1 MKLKKTILTI
11 GTIAFLWS
19 CSSYVRFTSED
30 LESIKTYGNL
40 VYEGSKQIIE
50 VLEKEMEEE
59 NKGNQFEGRLLSS
72 SKKWLGTPY
81 QYGGTTQ
88 SGVDCS
94 GFVLNVYNDL
104 GLKVPRTSRE
114 QYQFTQKV
122 TTNEK
127 NVGDLVFFRRGS
139 DVGHVGI
146 YVGSNKMIHASTSK
160 GVIIQDLDNE
170 YLKRTFAGFGRV
182 KR

>member
-1 MKLKKTILTI
+1 MKKSILIFTM
-11 GTIAFLWS
+11 IAFLWS
-19 CSSYVRFTSED
+19 CSSYVRFTSD
-30 LESIKTYGNL
+30 DIDGIKTYGNL

-50 VLEKEMEEE
+50 QLEVDIRND
-59 NKGNQFEGRLLSS
+59 NKSNKFEGRLLSS

-104 GLKVPRTSRE
+104 GYKVPRTSSE
-114 QYQFTQKV
+114 QYQFAKKV
-122 TTNEK
+122 SSNDK
-127 NVGDLVFFRRGS
+127 HVGDLVFFRRGS

-146 YVGSNKMIHASTSK
+146 YVGSNKMIHASTSR

-170 YLKRTFAGFGRV
+170 YLQRTFAGFGRV

>member
-1 MKLKKTILTI
+1 MKKFIFSLIMI
-11 GTIAFLWS
+11 VFLWS

-30 LESIKTYGNL
+30 LDDIKTYGNL
-40 VYEGSKQIIE
+40 VYEGSKKIIE
-50 VLEKEMEEE
+50 QLEEE
-59 NKGNQFEGRLLSS
+59 MNEDNKGNQFEGRVLSS

-104 GLKVPRTSRE
+104 GYKVPRTSRD
-114 QYQFTQKV
+114 QYEFTKKV
-122 TTNEK
+122 SSSDK
-127 NVGDLVFFRRGS
+127 HVGDLVFFRRGS

-146 YVGSNKMIHASTSK
+146 YVGSNKMIHASTSR

-170 YLKRTFAGFGRV
+170 YLQRTFAGFGRV

>member
-1 MKLKKTILTI
+1 MRKFLI
-11 GTIAFLWS
+11 IASLVAILWS
-19 CSSYVRFTSED
+19 CSSYVRFTSDD
-30 LESIKTYGNL
+30 LDDIKTFGNL
-40 VYEGSKQIIE
+40 VYDGSKKIIE
-50 VLEKEMEEE
+50 QLEEELNNE
-59 NKGNQFEGRLLSS
+59 NKGNKFEGRLLSS

-94 GFVLNVYNDL
+94 GFVLNVYSDL
-104 GLKVPRTSRE
+104 GYKVPRTSRE
-114 QYQFTQKV
+114 QYEYTKRISS
-122 TTNEK
+122 NEK
-127 NVGDLVFFRRGS
+127 LVGDLVFFRRGS

-146 YVGSNKMIHASTSK
+146 YVGSNKMIHASTSR

-170 YLKRTFAGFGRV
+170 YLERTFAGFGRV

>member
-1 MKLKKTILTI
+1 L
-11 GTIAFLWS
+11 
-19 CSSYVRFTSED
+19 D
-30 LESIKTYGNL
+30 SIKTYGNL
-40 VYEGSKQIIE
+40 VYEGSKEIIE
-50 VLEKEMEEE
+50 RLEEEMNEE

-81 QYGGTTQ
+81 QYGGTSQ

-104 GLKVPRTSRE
+104 GYKVPRTSRQ
-114 QYQFTQKV
+114 QYQFTEKV
-122 TTNEK
+122 SSDDK
-127 NVGDLVFFRRGS
+127 HVGDLVFFRRGS

-146 YVGSNKMIHASTSK
+146 YVGSNKMIHASTSR
-160 GVIIQDLDNE
+160 GVIIQDLNNE
-170 YLKRTFAGFGRV
+170 YLQRTFAGFGRV

>member
-1 MKLKKTILTI
+1 MKKVIFI
-11 GTIAFLWS
+11 FAMIAFLWS
-19 CSSYVRFTSED
+19 CSSYVRFTSDD
-30 LESIKTYGNL
+30 LDGIKTYGNL
-40 VYEGSKQIIE
+40 VYDGSKQIIE
-50 VLEKEMEEE
+50 QLEEE
-59 NKGNQFEGRLLSS
+59 MRDGNKGNKFEGRLLTS

-104 GLKVPRTSRE
+104 GYTVPRTSRE
-114 QYQFTQKV
+114 QYEFTKKV
-122 TTNEK
+122 SSSDK
-127 NVGDLVFFRRGS
+127 HVGDLVFFRRGS

-146 YVGSNKMIHASTSK
+146 YVGSNKMIHASTSR

-170 YLKRTFAGFGRV
+170 YLQRTFAGFGRV

>member
-1 MKLKKTILTI
+1 
-11 GTIAFLWS
+11 
-19 CSSYVRFTSED
+19 VRFTSED
-30 LESIKTYGNL
+30 LDDIKTYGNL
-40 VYEGSKQIIE
+40 VYDGSKKIIE
-50 VLEKEMEEE
+50 QLEEE
-59 NKGNQFEGRLLSS
+59 MNEDNKGNQFEGRLLSS

-104 GLKVPRTSRE
+104 GYKVPRTSSE
-114 QYQFTQKV
+114 QYQFTKRV
-122 TTNEK
+122 SSSDK
-127 NVGDLVFFRRGS
+127 HVGDLVFFRRGS

-146 YVGSNKMIHASTSK
+146 YVGSNKMIHASTSR

-170 YLKRTFAGFGRV
+170 YLQRTFAGFGRV

>member
-1 MKLKKTILTI
+1 MKKAIFIFTMIV
-11 GTIAFLWS
+11 FLWS
-19 CSSYVRFTSED
+19 CSSYVRFTSDD
-30 LESIKTYGNL
+30 LDSIKTYGNL
-40 VYEGSKQIIE
+40 VYEGSKEIIE
-50 VLEKEMEEE
+50 RLEEEMNEE

-81 QYGGTTQ
+81 QYGGTSQ

-104 GLKVPRTSRE
+104 GYKVPRTSRQ
-114 QYQFTQKV
+114 QYQFTEKV
-122 TTNEK
+122 SSDDK
-127 NVGDLVFFRRGS
+127 HVGDLVFFRRGS

-146 YVGSNKMIHASTSK
+146 YVGSNKMIHASTSR
-160 GVIIQDLDNE
+160 GVIIQDLNNE
-170 YLKRTFAGFGRV
+170 YLQRTFAGFGRV

>member
-1 MKLKKTILTI
+1 MSFKKTILI
-11 GTIAFLWS
+11 LGTVIFLWS
-19 CSSYVRFTSED
+19 CSSYVRFTSD
-30 LESIKTYGNL
+30 DIDSIKTYGNL
-40 VYEGSKQIIE
+40 VYEGSKKIIE
-50 VLEKEMEEE
+50 HLEEEMKEE

-94 GFVLNVYNDL
+94 GFVLNVYNEL
-104 GLKVPRTSRE
+104 GYKVPRTSRD
-114 QYQFTQKV
+114 QFQFTEKV
-122 TTNEK
+122 SSNEK

-160 GVIIQDLDNE
+160 GVIIQDLNNE
-170 YLKRTFAGFGRV
+170 YLQRTFAGFGRV